1 MHAPQRGGGGGTK
14 GCARVYGD
22 RRADTGAGP
31 RRLRTVHDARPATGT
46 QARGETGP
54 PRRDARAS
62 FRRPNTAEEAASP
75 RQPRLHLLGTLDT
88 VKPRPKVHGPQPPG
102 HGPRH
107 ARWRSGRRGRA
118 RGPGPVLARGD
129 AVGLG
134 ALRGRHRTS
143 CPRGGTHTPRRRRAG
158 SAGSCQHRGDTA
170 DREEQQRRPTAPQPC
185 LSAPRT
191 KLENQFSAKFTR
203 FRNILEK

>member
-1 MHAPQRGGGGGTK
+1 MTRALRRGHKLGG
-14 GCARVYGD
+14 
-22 RRADTGAGP
+22 RRAP
-31 RRLRTVHDARPATGT
+31 HDGT
-46 QARGETGP
+46 
-54 PRRDARAS
+54 RAS

-88 VKPRPKVHGPQPPG
+88 AKPRPKVHGPQPPG

-118 RGPGPVLARGD
+118 RGPRPVLARGD

-134 ALRGRHRTS
+134 ALRGRHRTR

-191 KLENQFSAKFTR
+191 KLEISSPPNSPGSGTFSKSECTWPCNFGS
-203 FRNILEK
+203 